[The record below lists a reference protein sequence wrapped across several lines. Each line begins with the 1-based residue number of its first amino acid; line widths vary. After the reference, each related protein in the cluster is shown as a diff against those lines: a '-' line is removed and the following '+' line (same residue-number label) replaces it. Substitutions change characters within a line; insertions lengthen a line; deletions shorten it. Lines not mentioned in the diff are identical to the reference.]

1 MSYWSSG
8 VIILAS
14 KCDGR
19 IQDGVAVSQS
29 SFLNRLCCTWSP
41 VRPLYAPVRRKP
53 QQPALIIVTVRFDG
67 AARPFADIRTNAV
80 TRSLNNRGELTAR
93 YLIYIISY
101 CCIKTFLV
109 NTGDTEC
116 SSSPWNNVVLE
127 RPARMGVR
135 SEPCLPGDH
144 CISYH
149 GPPSQRPPSQRCRY
163 FLFRVFRAMLCSL
176 RVLLW
181 CTMAQ
186 WAVRKPPSVILLYD
200 LVSQGQQLTQVDHD
214 LLETLGNMARRA
226 SLWEASVRDAFRAPA
241 DITSTPIDLITLR
254 KLLDEA
260 KHIPVLL
267 SLEPKVVAALD
278 DGGNRY
284 CLCRGP
290 NDGSFMVGCDTCEE
304 WFHGACVKLK
314 VSTTLLL
321 ASTRYQMR
329 LPY

>member
-1 MSYWSSG
+1 
-8 VIILAS
+8 
-14 KCDGR
+14 
-19 IQDGVAVSQS
+19 
-29 SFLNRLCCTWSP
+29 
-41 VRPLYAPVRRKP
+41 
-53 QQPALIIVTVRFDG
+53 
-67 AARPFADIRTNAV
+67 
-80 TRSLNNRGELTAR
+80 
-93 YLIYIISY
+93 
-101 CCIKTFLV
+101 
-109 NTGDTEC
+109 
-116 SSSPWNNVVLE
+116 
-127 RPARMGVR
+127 
-135 SEPCLPGDH
+135 
-144 CISYH
+144 
-149 GPPSQRPPSQRCRY
+149 
-163 FLFRVFRAMLCSL
+163 
-176 RVLLW
+176 
-181 CTMAQ
+181 MAQ

-314 VSTTLLL
+314 VST
-321 ASTRYQMR
+321 A
-329 LPY
+329 